1 MFYLKPRCDS
11 YVRIVESLAR
21 VSACERRL
29 PGVLCLS
36 LGCCLAKGRR
46 ARCENGGLRPPRAP
60 KSGRRWKIP
69 AGEMVFTCFTS
80 DFLLAEADVWRR
92 EAWEM
97 IRLRRDLHFMF
108 FTKRIDRLSE
118 CLPGDWGAGYEHV
131 TIGCTVENQRMADYR
146 LPIFQK
152 LPIRHKIIVCAP
164 LIGPI
169 DLAPYLGPEIEQV
182 SVGGESGPEARVCDY
197 AWVLSLRDQCAEHDV
212 SFCFHQTGARLLKD
226 GRLYRIRRQ
235 FQHMQARK
243 AGIDFKAGG

>member
-1 MFYLKPRCDS
+1 MGDDPFAAGPAFYVFYQAYRP
-11 YVRIVESLAR
+11 VVR
-21 VSACERRL
+21 VSAR
-29 PGVLCLS
+29 G
-36 LGCCLAKGRR
+36 LGCRVR
-46 ARCENGGLRPPRAP
+46 AC
-60 KSGRRWKIP
+60 
-69 AGEMVFTCFTS
+69 
-80 DFLLAEADVWRR
+80 D
-92 EAWEM
+92 
-97 IRLRRDLHFMF
+97 
-108 FTKRIDRLSE
+108 DRLHGGES
-118 CLPGDWGAGYEHV
+118 
-131 TIGCTVENQRMADYR
+131 ADGR
-146 LPIFQK
+146 LSAADFQK

-235 FQHMQARK
+235 FQHTQARK

>member
-1 MFYLKPRCDS
+1 MFI
-11 YVRIVESLAR
+11 VRM
-21 VSACERRL
+21 L
-29 PGVLCLS
+29 PGKRTAGTLR
-36 LGCCLAKGRR
+36 KRR
-46 ARCENGGLRPPRAP
+46 PSAFVRPGLPVRR
-60 KSGRRWKIP
+60 SRDGRWKIP

-169 DLAPYLGPEIEQV
+169 DLTPYLGPEIEQV

-212 SFCFHQTGARLLKD
+212 SFCFHQTGARLLKE

-235 FQHMQARK
+235 FQHTQARK

>member
-1 MFYLKPRCDS
+1 MGDDPFAAGPAFY
-11 YVRIVESLAR
+11 V
-21 VSACERRL
+21 
-29 PGVLCLS
+29 
-36 LGCCLAKGRR
+36 
-46 ARCENGGLRPPRAP
+46 
-60 KSGRRWKIP
+60 
-69 AGEMVFTCFTS
+69 
-80 DFLLAEADVWRR
+80 
-92 EAWEM
+92 
-97 IRLRRDLHFMF
+97 

-212 SFCFHQTGARLLKD
+212 SFAFTRPGRVCSRTDVCTGF
-226 GRLYRIRRQ
+226 GGSFSIRRLGKPGSIL
-235 FQHMQARK
+235 R
-243 AGIDFKAGG
+243 

>member
-1 MFYLKPRCDS
+1 MSVSWNPWHGCQ
-11 YVRIVESLAR
+11 R
-21 VSACERRL
+21 VSEGCRECYVYRQDAAWQKDGGHVVKTTAFSLPVRRSRD
-29 PGVLCLS
+29 G
-36 LGCCLAKGRR
+36 
-46 ARCENGGLRPPRAP
+46 
-60 KSGRRWKIP
+60 RWKIP

-169 DLAPYLGPEIEQV
+169 DLAPVSRTGNRTGICRRRVGSRSACLRLCLGALPAGSVCGTRCFLLLSPDRGASAQGRTSVPDSAAV
-182 SVGGESGPEARVCDY
+182 SAYAGSES
-197 AWVLSLRDQCAEHDV
+197 RDR
-212 SFCFHQTGARLLKD
+212 F
-226 GRLYRIRRQ
+226 
-235 FQHMQARK
+235 
-243 AGIDFKAGG
+243 

>member
-1 MFYLKPRCDS
+1 MSVSWNPWHGCQ
-11 YVRIVESLAR
+11 R
-21 VSACERRL
+21 VSEGCRECYVYRQDAAWQKDGGHVVKTTAFSL
-29 PGVLCLS
+29 PCAEVGTAGGKFRPGRWCLPVLHRTFCLP
-36 LGCCLAKGRR
+36 
-46 ARCENGGLRPPRAP
+46 RPM
-60 KSGRRWKIP
+60 SGAVRHGDDPFAAGP
-69 AGEMVFTCFTS
+69 AFYV
-80 DFLLAEADVWRR
+80 
-92 EAWEM
+92 
-97 IRLRRDLHFMF
+97 

-235 FQHMQARK
+235 FQHTQARK
-243 AGIDFKAGG
+243 AGIDFKVGG

>member
-1 MFYLKPRCDS
+1 MSVSWNPWHGCQ
-11 YVRIVESLAR
+11 R
-21 VSACERRL
+21 VSEGCRECYVYRQDAAWQKDGGHVAKTAAFGLPVRRSRD
-29 PGVLCLS
+29 G
-36 LGCCLAKGRR
+36 
-46 ARCENGGLRPPRAP
+46 
-60 KSGRRWKIP
+60 RWKIP

-169 DLAPYLGPEIEQV
+169 DLAV
-182 SVGGESGPEARVCDY
+182 SRTGNRTGICRRRVGSRSAC
-197 AWVLSLRDQCAEHDV
+197 L
-212 SFCFHQTGARLLKD
+212 
-226 GRLYRIRRQ
+226 
-235 FQHMQARK
+235 
-243 AGIDFKAGG
+243 

>member
-1 MFYLKPRCDS
+1 MKFSMIHENYNVSDLDRSMEFYRQALGLEE
-11 YVRIVESLAR
+11 VRRKEAADGSFIIVYMAVPGEPFELELTWLREHPQKYDLGECEFHLAFR
-21 VSACERRL
+21 
-29 PGVLCLS
+29 
-36 LGCCLAKGRR
+36 
-46 ARCENGGLRPPRAP
+46 
-60 KSGRRWKIP
+60 
-69 AGEMVFTCFTS
+69 TD
-80 DFLLAEADVWRR
+80 DFAAAHEK
-92 EAWEM
+92 
-97 IRLRRDLHFMF
+97 HF

-182 SVGGESGPEARVCDY
+182 SVGGESGPDARVCDY

-235 FQHMQARK
+235 FQHTQARK
-243 AGIDFKAGG
+243 AGIDFKVGG

>member
-1 MFYLKPRCDS
+1 MSVSWNPWHGCQ
-11 YVRIVESLAR
+11 R
-21 VSACERRL
+21 VSEGCRECYVYRQDAAWQKDGGHVVKTTAFSLPVRRSRD
-29 PGVLCLS
+29 G
-36 LGCCLAKGRR
+36 
-46 ARCENGGLRPPRAP
+46 
-60 KSGRRWKIP
+60 RWKIP

-182 SVGGESGPEARVCDY
+182 SVGGESVPKRVFAIMPGCSPCGISVRNTMFPFAFTRPGRVC
-197 AWVLSLRDQCAEHDV
+197 SRTDV
-212 SFCFHQTGARLLKD
+212 CTGFGGSFS
-226 GRLYRIRRQ
+226 IRRLGKPGSIL
-235 FQHMQARK
+235 R
-243 AGIDFKAGG
+243 

>member
-1 MFYLKPRCDS
+1 MF
-11 YVRIVESLAR
+11 IAR
-21 VSACERRL
+21 S
-29 PGVLCLS
+29 
-36 LGCCLAKGRR
+36 CLAKGRR
-46 ARCENGGLRPPRAP
+46 ARCENDGLQPPPCAEVGTP
-60 KSGRRWKIP
+60 VENSGPGRW
-69 AGEMVFTCFTS
+69 VFTCFTS

-212 SFCFHQTGARLLKD
+212 SFLLFTRPGGASAQRD
-226 GRLYRIRRQ
+226 GTSVPDSGAVFSIRRLGKPGSIL
-235 FQHMQARK
+235 R
-243 AGIDFKAGG
+243 

>member
-1 MFYLKPRCDS
+1 MSVSWNPWHGCQ
-11 YVRIVESLAR
+11 R
-21 VSACERRL
+21 VSEGCRECYVYRQDAAWQKDGGHVVKTTAFSLPVRRSRD
-29 PGVLCLS
+29 G
-36 LGCCLAKGRR
+36 
-46 ARCENGGLRPPRAP
+46 
-60 KSGRRWKIP
+60 RWKIP

-182 SVGGESGPEARVCDY
+182 SVRVGSRSACLRLCLGALPAGSVCGTRCFLLLSPDRGASAQGRTSVPDSAAVSAYAGSESQDR
-197 AWVLSLRDQCAEHDV
+197 
-212 SFCFHQTGARLLKD
+212 F
-226 GRLYRIRRQ
+226 
-235 FQHMQARK
+235 
-243 AGIDFKAGG
+243 

>member
-1 MFYLKPRCDS
+1 MSVSWNPWHGCQ
-11 YVRIVESLAR
+11 R
-21 VSACERRL
+21 VSEGCRECYVYRQDAAWQKDGGHVAKTAAFGLPVRRSRD
-29 PGVLCLS
+29 G
-36 LGCCLAKGRR
+36 
-46 ARCENGGLRPPRAP
+46 
-60 KSGRRWKIP
+60 RWKIP

-118 CLPGDWGAGYEHV
+118 CLPGDWGTGYEHV

>member
-1 MFYLKPRCDS
+1 MF
-11 YVRIVESLAR
+11 IAR
-21 VSACERRL
+21 ML
-29 PGVLCLS
+29 PG
-36 LGCCLAKGRR
+36 KGRR
-46 ARCENGGLRPPRAP
+46 ARCENDGLQPPRAP
-60 KSGRRWKIP
+60 KSGRPVENSGR
-69 AGEMVFTCFTS
+69 GDGVYLFTS

-235 FQHMQARK
+235 FQHTQARK
-243 AGIDFKAGG
+243 AGIDFKVGG